1 MKFLI
6 CQASNDQMDNGGE
19 YDLFKG
25 KDGVFY
31 NYEVEFDEDT
41 VCISDTIGR
50 MIPIDVEELDSLM
63 FILNRINNYVKNTD
77 KLNEFLYQKLIE
89 DAST

>member
-1 MKFLI
+1 
-6 CQASNDQMDNGGE
+6 
-19 YDLFKG
+19 
-25 KDGVFY
+25 
-31 NYEVEFDEDT
+31 
-41 VCISDTIGR
+41 